1 MHGQTAS
8 TMSGLSDPVD
18 LHSLIVNP
26 LRAQNSITT
35 SQAAIALLL
44 AANSQGNSP
53 MGVPAAPAY
62 NPPAMLADTSPVAP
76 PYLQAAILAHSLSSA
91 GCNPALHLEEAIL
104 AQQAMAGMHN
114 RMLPNGMH
122 ASQLNSHDVTLLSA
136 DFERWLCS
144 TGGLHQLSVSPP
156 YATDT
161 ALNAHNLHM
170 VDSQPNA
177 CVGLD
182 PGFGPQRQH
191 SMRDIRYTRHNP
203 Y

>member
-1 MHGQTAS
+1 
-8 TMSGLSDPVD
+8 MSGLSDPVD
-18 LHSLIVNP
+18 PHSLIVNS
-26 LRAQNSITT
+26 LRSQNSITS

-91 GCNPALHLEEAIL
+91 GRNPDLHLEEAIL

-114 RMLPNGMH
+114 RMHNRMLPNGMH
-122 ASQLNSHDVTLLSA
+122 ASQLNCHDVTLLSA
-136 DFERWLCS
+136 DFERWLCN

-170 VDSQPNA
+170 VDCQPNA